1 MLTKKN
7 GEVCQTRDVT
17 AWAPTRSFATSR
29 WPLWSGAVFQD
40 RGGGSTPANHA
51 LPPATVG
58 FNTGGDLSQKKSG
71 IAGEIFA
78 GFLKTARTN
87 FVDFSKK
94 QNWLEK
100 IRGIS
105 FLAFFSF
112 SK

>member
-1 MLTKKN
+1 MPNKGCDGLGTHQ
-7 GEVCQTRDVT
+7 ELCHFQVATVVRCCF
-17 AWAPTRSFATSR
+17 PRS
-29 WPLWSGAVFQD
+29 
-40 RGGGSTPANHA
+40 GGGSTPANHA